1 MKVEIDPGA
10 GPCFGVER
18 AIDKAEQVLEAENK
32 LICVG
37 DLIHNEQEILR
48 LERLGMQISSMEE
61 VIENK
66 NKTVLFRAHGEP
78 PSSFNTLEKE
88 NIKIIDTTCPIV
100 VNLQKQI
107 ANTYLQIKDNTGTI
121 VIFGKKTHP
130 EIISLLGHCEQ
141 TALIIEGQSD
151 IIDIDFENPIFLFS
165 QTTKYRSEYL
175 KIKERI
181 EKELMIRNKNPEFH
195 LVFNDSSCKIVAKR
209 DLQLMEFIQEKDCV
223 IFVSGKKSSN
233 GHQLFQICEK
243 SSITSYFVSD
253 DSELDKLWF
262 HQNMSIGISG
272 ATSTPLWLLE
282 QVKKKIED
290 FFKNSIS

>member
-48 LERLGMQISSMEE
+48 LERLGMQISSLKE
-61 VIENK
+61 VINDK
-66 NKTVLFRAHGEP
+66 DKTVLFRAHGEP
-78 PSSFNTLEKE
+78 PSSFNILEKE
-88 NIKIIDTTCPIV
+88 NIRIIDTTCPIV
-100 VNLQKQI
+100 VKLQKQI
-107 ANTYLQIKDNTGTI
+107 ANTYLQIKDSTGTI
-121 VIFGKKTHP
+121 VIYGKKTHP

-141 TALIIEGQSD
+141 KALIIEDQFD
-151 IIDIDFENPIFLFS
+151 IMDIDFENPIFLFS

-175 KIKERI
+175 KIKDRI
-181 EKELMIRNKNPEFH
+181 ERELILRDKNPEFH

-209 DLQLMEFIQEKDCV
+209 DLQLKEFIEGKDLV

-233 GHQLFQICEK
+233 GHQLFQICVK
-243 SSITSYFVSD
+243 SSVTSYFVSNQN
-253 DSELDKLWF
+253 ELDKSWF
-262 HQNMSIGISG
+262 HPNMSIGISG
-272 ATSTPLWLLE
+272 ATSTPFWLLE
-282 QVKKKIED
+282 QIKRKIEELL
-290 FFKNSIS
+290 